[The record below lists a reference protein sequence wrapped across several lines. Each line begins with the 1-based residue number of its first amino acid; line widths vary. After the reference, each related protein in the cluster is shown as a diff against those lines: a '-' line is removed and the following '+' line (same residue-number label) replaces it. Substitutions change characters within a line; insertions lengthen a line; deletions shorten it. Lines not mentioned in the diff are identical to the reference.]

1 MRIAIL
7 ESDRSQAC
15 LLQHWL
21 IAAGHVPQ
29 RYDGSAQLIEDAH
42 TDGFDALLLDCNG
55 LGSTGMDVLSHV
67 RQEMKSNVPVVAI
80 TSRTSEEHIVQVLRQ
95 GADDCVPKPLREREL
110 LARLDAVT
118 RRTPNFARLTQILQ
132 VGALRLEVA
141 ARRAY
146 VDSFPVALTAKDFD
160 LALLLLSNVG
170 RFLSRAQISEAV
182 WGRKTLQRSRTL
194 DTHTSRVR
202 IKLCLSETSG
212 WRLLSVYGQG
222 YRLERSM
229 PIRKPLSTGEV

>member
-1 MRIAIL
+1 MSRIAIL

-29 RYDGSAQLIEDAH
+29 RYDGSAQLIEQAQ
-42 TDGFDALLLDCNG
+42 TYGFDALLLECNG
-55 LGSTGMDVLSHV
+55 LGSTGMNVLSRV
-67 RQEMKSNVPVVAI
+67 RQEMKSNVAVVAI
-80 TSRTSEEHIVQVLRQ
+80 TSRTSEEDIVHALQQ
-95 GADDCVPKPLREREL
+95 GADDCIAKPLRQREL

-118 RRTPNFARLTQILQ
+118 RRTRNFASLTQVLQ
-132 VGALRLEVA
+132 VGALRLDVA

-170 RFLSRAQISEAV
+170 RFLSRNQISEAV
-182 WGRKTLQRSRTL
+182 WGHKTLLRSRTL

-202 IKLCLSETSG
+202 IKLCLSEPNG
-212 WRLLSVYGQG
+212 WRLLALYGQG
-222 YRLERSM
+222 YRLERLT
-229 PIRKPLSTGEV
+229 PGTKAVG